1 MANGFNIKIG
11 SILDTSGAEKS
22 IGKLTKSIQTAVKTS
37 SGELLT
43 KQMNTYVKSVELADG
58 TVKKYTKTFKSLVNS
73 QGQYVDIK
81 GKVLKQQGEELVKQ
95 EQTTK
100 AVKSTTQAIKAN
112 TDALQA
118 QGEVASKTSNIFSN
132 FGESLTRIAY
142 LKVAN
147 ETLSLFTT
155 ACNQAREAILDLDN
169 AIVEFNKVSDLSKT
183 GNLQHYIEELGELGQ
198 AVGRT
203 QSEMLTGATQFV
215 KSGFSEEDA
224 KNLAQVNA
232 MFQNVADSE
241 MSAEESARILIATM
255 KAFNV
260 TADETIHIVDTI
272 NSISNTQAV
281 SSTDISD
288 GLANVAST
296 AHTAKNSLEETAG
309 MLAAMVTETQS
320 AAKSSRGLRQIIS
333 RLTQTL
339 DESSGTGQKLRDI
352 YEELGI
358 SLYDADGQLRSTYD
372 ILSELSEK
380 WNTLSDNTKQ
390 YIALTSAGSNQV
402 KLLAWNV

>member
-118 QGEVASKTSNIFSN
+118 QGNVASKTSSIFSN
-132 FGESLTRIAY
+132 FGESLAKMAY
-142 LKVAN
+142 FKIAN
-147 ETLSLFTT
+147 EALSLFTT
-155 ACNQAREAILDLDN
+155 ACNEAKEAIFELDK
-169 AIVEFNKVSDLSKT
+169 AITEFNKVSDLSET
-183 GNLQHYIEELGELGQ
+183 GSLQQYIEDLGELGQ
-198 AVGRT
+198 AVART
-203 QSEMLTGATQFV
+203 QSEMLTGATQYV
-215 KSGFSEEDA
+215 KSGYSEEDA
-224 KNLAQVNA
+224 KTLSQINA
-232 MFQNVADSE
+232 LLQNVADSE
-241 MSAEESARILIATM
+241 MSAESAANVLISTM
-255 KAFNV
+255 KAFNIEAKD
-260 TADETIHIVDTI
+260 TEHIVDSI
-272 NSISNTQAV
+272 NEVSNHYAT
-281 SSTDISD
+281 SSTDLSD

-296 AHTAKNSLEETAG
+296 AAAAGNSLEETEG
-309 MLAAMVTETQS
+309 MLTAMVEITQN
-320 AAKSSRGLRQIIS
+320 ANKSSRGL
-333 RLTQTL
+333 
-339 DESSGTGQKLRDI
+339 K
-352 YEELGI
+352 
-358 SLYDADGQLRSTYD
+358 
-372 ILSELSEK
+372 
-380 WNTLSDNTKQ
+380 NF
-390 YIALTSAGSNQV
+390 V
-402 KLLAWNV
+402 